1 MHLFLGVI
9 VLDAIALGI
18 YHFADLDHAAPRI
31 KMYFTATWTVVT
43 LMVVLTLLKRVRKI
57 RYSR

>member
-1 MHLFLGVI
+1 